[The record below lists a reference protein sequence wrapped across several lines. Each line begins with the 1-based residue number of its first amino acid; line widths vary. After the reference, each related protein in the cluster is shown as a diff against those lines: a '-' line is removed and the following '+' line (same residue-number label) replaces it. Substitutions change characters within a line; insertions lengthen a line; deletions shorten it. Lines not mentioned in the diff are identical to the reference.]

1 MGESKITKEGKEGIE
16 KGNEVGEDLNS
27 GKRKTYLE
35 LKRDD

>member
-16 KGNEVGEDLNS
+16 KGNEVGEE

-35 LKRDD
+35 LKRE